1 MYKSSDYELGLAC
14 NHMIYEEKVIISHL
28 KLVVFLIEEVIPR
41 I

>member
-1 MYKSSDYELGLAC
+1 MYKSSNYELELAC
-14 NHMIYEEKVIISHL
+14 NHMIYEEKVFLYHL